1 MKKDDSLYLRHI
13 LDAIQDIE
21 SYVQGI
27 VTLEAFSADGM
38 RLNAVVRQL
47 EVVGE
52 AAAHLSMELRATH
65 ADVPW
70 EKMIGMRNRLIHEYF
85 GVDEEVIWKV
95 SQEELQPLRIA
106 VERILQ
112 KFFP

>member
-1 MKKDDSLYLRHI
+1 MNLDCAWICLPPVPLVNIFVKTFYSQPKRCMKKDDSLYLRHI

-85 GVDEEVIWKV
+85 G
-95 SQEELQPLRIA
+95 
-106 VERILQ
+106 
-112 KFFP
+112 